1 MTAGGVENEDDFF
14 LFFLRLLER
23 LGRGETRD
31 GLGSWSSEATCQL
44 CDLGN
49 IMSLSDLVLLF
60 CERETVAAWHPVM

>member
-23 LGRGETRD
+23 LGRGEIRD
-31 GLGSWSSEATCQL
+31 GLGSWNSEATCQL

-49 IMSLSDLVLLF
+49 IGFGCLCELALVTCPL
-60 CERETVAAWHPVM
+60 CAWS